1 MPRLKGFVLAGIAA
15 IAAIGGASSAS
26 AERQVH
32 GGDVARLLAGRAFH
46 IQCVDGTRGKGE
58 FAQNGV
64 VTVSYRRPN
73 GSPPENDRAT
83 VRVKGVE
90 ICLAWKQFGGGGDGC
105 YPVRE
110 RNGGGTYR
118 LGAGPIWCDI
128 STK

>member
-1 MPRLKGFVLAGIAA
+1 MPRLKSFVLAGMTAGVT
-15 IAAIGGASSAS
+15 IGGASVAW

-46 IQCVDGTRGKGE
+46 IQCVDGTRGNGE
-58 FAQNGV
+58 FTQNGL

-73 GSPPENDRAT
+73 GSPPENDRAM

-90 ICLAWKQFGGGGDGC
+90 ICLAWKQFGGGGGGC

-110 RNGGGTYR
+110 KALGTYR
-118 LGAGPIWCDI
+118 LGVGPIWCDI
-128 STK
+128 SAK